1 MECKLPFY
9 ELPLRNN
16 NEKLLSLVSL
26 GFYSVI
32 RTHRVIEKYNKDMDF
47 FYKCLQDSRNA
58 PSAKHTTLK

>member
-1 MECKLPFY
+1 MCQLPVY

-32 RTHRVIEKYNKDMDF
+32 RTHKVIEKYNKDMDI
-47 FYKCLQDSRNA
+47 FYKCVQDSRNA
-58 PSAKHTTLK
+58 PSALYKPSK

>member
-1 MECKLPFY
+1 MDCKLPFY

-32 RTHRVIEKYNKDMDF
+32 RTHIVIEKYNKDMDL
-47 FYKCLQDSRNA
+47 FYKCAQDSRNA
-58 PSAKHTTLK
+58 PSALYKPSK